1 MTRFFVPDHS
11 GRAATDSYDEIRRA
25 AEERTGYR
33 PLDKR
38 IAALTCR
45 RDGRDLETVVGE
57 ADPVCG
63 DTVMAILDLGRHLPY
78 LIYCAGAGLT
88 PRHLLVSKPV
98 YSVTEFT
105 S

>member
-1 MTRFFVPDHS
+1 MTRFFVPNRK
-11 GRAATDSYDEIRRA
+11 GRAATNSYEEIRRA
-25 AEERTGYR
+25 TEARTGHR
-33 PLDKR
+33 PTEKR

-45 RDGRDLETVVGE
+45 RDGRDLDTVVGD

-63 DTVMAILDLGRHLPY
+63 ETVLAILDLGRHLPY
-78 LIYCAGAGLT
+78 LVYCSDEGLEAS
-88 PRHLLVSKPV
+88 PMLVNKPV

>member
-1 MTRFFVPDHS
+1 VTRFFVPDCA
-11 GRAATDSYDEIRRA
+11 GRTAADSYDAIRRT

-33 PLDKR
+33 PTERR
-38 IAALTCR
+38 IAALTSR

-63 DTVMAILDLGRHLPY
+63 ETVMAILDLGRHLPY
-78 LIYCAGAGLT
+78 LVHCVGNTSVAQQ
-88 PRHLLVSKPV
+88 LLVNKPV
-98 YSVTEFT
+98 YDVTEFT

>member
-1 MTRFFVPDHS
+1 LTRFFVPDET
-11 GRAATDSYDEIRRA
+11 GRAAADRYDEIRRA
-25 AEERTGYR
+25 AEERTGHT
-33 PLDKR
+33 PLEKR

-63 DTVMAILDLGRHLPY
+63 DTVMAILDLGRHQPY
-78 LIYCAGAGLT
+78 LVHCTGT
-88 PRHLLVSKPV
+88 TDRRLLVSKPV